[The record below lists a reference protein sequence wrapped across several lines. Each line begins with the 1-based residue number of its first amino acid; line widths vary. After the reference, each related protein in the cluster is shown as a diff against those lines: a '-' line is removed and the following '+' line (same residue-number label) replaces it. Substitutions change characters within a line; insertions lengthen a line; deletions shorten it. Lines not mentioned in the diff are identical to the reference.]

1 MEGWYLLYCRSRQ
14 EERARTHLNNQGFET
29 YLPRVQVTRIVAGRR
44 RQCRE
49 EVLFPNY
56 LFVHTNPFSSSYH
69 KIRSTRGVSTFIRTG
84 DQPLRVADQ
93 LVKTLAL
100 NEEVLERSGLL
111 DSDFATGDTVDIT
124 EGAFKGLKAVY
135 QMPKGEDRALVM
147 INLLQ
152 QQMSVEVPLQNITPA
167 LAI

>member
-14 EERARTHLNNQGFET
+14 EERARIHLNNQGFST

-44 RQCRE
+44 QCRE
-49 EVLFPNY
+49 EVLFPSY
-56 LFVHTNPFSSSYH
+56 LFVHTDPFSSSYH
-69 KIRSTRGVSTFIRTG
+69 KIRSTRGVSAFVRSG

-100 NEEVLERSGLL
+100 NEEKLELSGVLNN
-111 DSDFATGDTVDIT
+111 DYAIGDTVDVT

-135 QMPKGEDRALVM
+135 QMPKGEDRALIM

-152 QQMSVEVPLQNITPA
+152 QQMSVEVPLQDITPA
-167 LAI
+167 VAI